1 MTKPKKLPK
10 SKVFDII
17 LFVENLRKEIIK
29 MATYKIRLSNPSSH
43 QTGQVTVKSWDKDAA
58 ISEAKAKLA
67 PMGFTTVLSCE
78 VM

>member
-1 MTKPKKLPK
+1 
-10 SKVFDII
+10 
-17 LFVENLRKEIIK
+17 

-58 ISEAKAKLA
+58 ISEAKEKLE